1 MLKKGI
7 NSNFVE
13 LIQDMY
19 SKTKACVQLESG
31 ISDSFDSVVGLKQGC
46 NLSPTL
52 FNIFV
57 NDLIHCIDIA
67 NPDAPFLKDIK
78 VSCLLYADDLVLLSE
93 SKEGLQEA
101 LNALDKYSK
110 DWFLEVN
117 LKKTKCLMFSRRRA
131 SLPIEP
137 FKLGGK
143 SLEFCSEYCYL
154 GVVFTDNGS
163 FKSATKAL
171 NDKAKGAMF
180 SLLRDINNHHAC
192 RVDVLFDLFDR
203 MVKPIALYNAEVW
216 GANCLPANFKN
227 NDLLNFKF
235 INRLSSENLHI
246 KFIKMA
252 LGVGKLSSNWG
263 VLSESGRYPLILNI
277 FNYMIKFYYHLIT
290 SKSELIL
297 SALGVNIGLAKQG
310 FNCWFRALERILTF
324 FKIQHILYTSD
335 TYEVAFQIYLL
346 KKTQRKKY
354 DEQWQTERTELLTRN
369 SKIELFLKLKKD
381 LKIAK
386 YLHMTDLLPS
396 HRIAISKIRLSS
408 TKFPIELGRYEKL
421 TRDERVCTFGCG
433 KLGDEIHYLFN
444 CNQPFIKTLWEK
456 LKLPNMD
463 KLKSVESY
471 TNLLIEL
478 FESNELE
485 NLQKLGA
492 HSARV
497 LALYRDLI
505 E

>member
-1 MLKKGI
+1 
-7 NSNFVE
+7 
-13 LIQDMY
+13 
-19 SKTKACVQLESG
+19 
-31 ISDSFDSVVGLKQGC
+31 
-46 NLSPTL
+46 
-52 FNIFV
+52 
-57 NDLIHCIDIA
+57 
-67 NPDAPFLKDIK
+67 
-78 VSCLLYADDLVLLSE
+78 
-93 SKEGLQEA
+93 
-101 LNALDKYSK
+101 
-110 DWFLEVN
+110 
-117 LKKTKCLMFSRRRA
+117 
-131 SLPIEP
+131 
-137 FKLGGK
+137 
-143 SLEFCSEYCYL
+143 
-154 GVVFTDNGS
+154 
-163 FKSATKAL
+163 
-171 NDKAKGAMF
+171 
-180 SLLRDINNHHAC
+180 
-192 RVDVLFDLFDR
+192 
-203 MVKPIALYNAEVW
+203 
-216 GANCLPANFKN
+216 
-227 NDLLNFKF
+227 
-235 INRLSSENLHI
+235 
-246 KFIKMA
+246 MA

-297 SALGVNIGLAKQG
+297 SALEVNIGLAKQG
-310 FNCWFRALERILTF
+310 VNCWFKALERILTF

-346 KKTQRKKY
+346 TKTQRKKY

-381 LKIAK
+381 FKIAK

-421 TRDERVCTFGCG
+421 ARDERVCTFGCG

-444 CNQPFIKTLWEK
+444 CNQPFIKTIWEK

-463 KLKSVESY
+463 NLKSVESY

-497 LALYRDLI
+497 LAIHRDLI